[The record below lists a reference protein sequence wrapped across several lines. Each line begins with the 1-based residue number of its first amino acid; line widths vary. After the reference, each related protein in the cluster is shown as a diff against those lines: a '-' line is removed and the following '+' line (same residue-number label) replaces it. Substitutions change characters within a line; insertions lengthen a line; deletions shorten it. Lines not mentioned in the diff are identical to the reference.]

1 MVLCAIPLLAM
12 ICQRFRSRAL
22 WGAPSTGA
30 CGVGDYPT
38 PDLSRRE
45 SGSRSACEKSE
56 QLGPD
61 GAPGNVTPLAE
72 ANFNHDARAAR
83 VVVKSFAETLVL
95 VPLDATDP
103 FALPCGHQFH
113 NDCARDWVALKREEA
128 CCPYC
133 RVNLF
138 S

>member
-1 MVLCAIPLLAM
+1 MYEVHQRAQTLSELSDLRSGRVKTEEMESVDALVASLA
-12 ICQRFRSRAL
+12 
-22 WGAPSTGA
+22 
-30 CGVGDYPT
+30 T
-38 PDLSRRE
+38 P
-45 SGSRSACEKSE
+45 
-56 QLGPD
+56 
-61 GAPGNVTPLAE
+61 
-72 ANFNHDARAAR
+72 AR
-83 VVVKSFAETLVL
+83 VVEARDCGICLA
-95 VPLDATDP
+95 PLNATEP

>member
-1 MVLCAIPLLAM
+1 MCIRDSDALVASLA
-12 ICQRFRSRAL
+12 
-22 WGAPSTGA
+22 
-30 CGVGDYPT
+30 T
-38 PDLSRRE
+38 P
-45 SGSRSACEKSE
+45 
-56 QLGPD
+56 
-61 GAPGNVTPLAE
+61 
-72 ANFNHDARAAR
+72 AR
-83 VVVKSFAETLVL
+83 VVPAKDCGICLA
-95 VPLDATDP
+95 PLNATDP